1 MKLFSEGENRRKWL
15 TPGER
20 AVMQKDFNEIWK
32 VRMVRNTLIL
42 VPALLVVIL
51 PVVYLLMIWF
61 VPPER
66 MNGVE
71 QMMKLVPPDLRG
83 YFSARQSLFYLMENV
98 VCPMFFLMIP
108 LMVSTVTAAC
118 SFVGEKERGT
128 MEVLLTSPL
137 KPGTVLIS
145 KTVPY
150 LALSFITLIVTGIS
164 FFAFLVVV
172 GIGDL
177 LLKMPFFLNWNWIVM
192 LLVVSPSLT
201 LFGVIF
207 MVLVSGRSKS
217 YMESMQLSGYV
228 VLPLVL
234 LMIGQFTGLFQLDAL
249 ILLAIGA
256 GVFVLDFILGGISAR
271 SFTPEKL
278 MK

>member
-71 QMMKLVPPDLRG
+71 QMMKLVPPYLRG

-128 MEVLLTSPL
+128 IETLLLTPL
-137 KPGTVLIS
+137 RVRSLFKAKVFGC
-145 KTVPY
+145 
-150 LALSFITLIVTGIS
+150 ALVSLIVTGIS